1 MNNSKSDEFKIEDS
15 LIQESVN
22 YEDYDDNDEFDEYNQ
37 DIEQEINDILLSQKG
52 LFNQNDHEFLNNYQ
66 YLISNNYTG
75 NNNTNSNN
83 NNNYNYNFQQPSLLN
98 SYLLNNMNDSI
109 TNWSMKISEKRSQSR
124 SPITRSSLLSSTR
137 SASSS
142 NNQRNS
148 SNNYN
153 NNSNNAI
160 NYGNLHEDYNNH
172 TFASIKNKNQST
184 TSWGKLKHSKSSFSN
199 SDAHSFNRNTLTVGA
214 PIATKTTSNTSSN
227 STTQTQS
234 TNPLNDNLNL
244 FNLFQSS
251 RLNKSYKDDSVNS
264 SIIRHNTR
272 RNQIENQTDSIKK
285 TSFSQIRLR
294 SQSSCA
300 ITQPSQY
307 THINEQSTQ
316 LNLQQSRSPP
326 QQKRQ
331 QQQQQQPRSETLT
344 SFSNLSNNVKKSIG
358 VQHSP
363 IVYEITSSNNN
374 NNNNNL
380 PSNEQTSIVCMIV
393 NRKHSKKILERV
405 AQVAQQAHVT
415 QVRRS
420 KSLFNSK
427 TSLPDLAF
435 LNNYNT
441 DVKSTQVTRH
451 TEELITPN
459 EASKF
464 MQYNEKS
471 QTQAIGSDLLKRKT
485 LKSIKRYRQTKQNTE
500 PIYTDQQFT
509 LNNSC
514 GSPCSSSQSSSS
526 SSSPDY
532 MTSGY
537 SSQAN
542 TPQQQHH
549 QQQSQQL
556 KLQQIRNQ
564 ERTQQLFKLQEQQ
577 EQEFISSS
585 NGNFQT
591 KQPLKSCLK
600 RKESNERAF
609 VKNILKDGCS
619 VQDLNRTLKSSIM
632 FVPYVGYLFSCDND
646 SSIRYSYYN
655 NLETKTKVRNY
666 KNIIRKPVEFY
677 ADDVD
682 DDEDEEEEEEENQ
695 SDIDELIS
703 NNKNRNENK
712 KQPSKLLF
720 VKSESDLRV
729 KKPNIPIEN
738 LIGNMRNR
746 RILLPQSSRQTIT
759 TTTSINKNMHRSSI
773 STPSLVGNSQKTEK
787 TSGSKSDAPP
797 LQYNALIAML
807 KSTKHTNTSTGM
819 NNVVTTNTTSS
830 KLHAIKS
837 SDNKTKKNV
846 SNLVNPNFALY
857 TNPTP
862 IIDADSISLASLSE
876 SPPSEF
882 KFSDDDD
889 DNQNEEKTETN
900 PKDIFKRQPSLAK
913 GSTKKSFRDSTL
925 IKEAKSYQSHLK
937 AQEQQIKEIK
947 TIDKSEI
954 LNKKKHFHSILLK
967 DAKCKN

>member
-1 MNNSKSDEFKIEDS
+1 MNDSKSDEFKIEDS

-37 DIEQEINDILLSQKG
+37 DIEQEINDILLSQRG

-66 YLISNNYTG
+66 CLISNNYAG
-75 NNNTNSNN
+75 NKNT

-98 SYLLNNMNDSI
+98 SYLLSNMNDSI

-124 SPITRSSLLSSTR
+124 SPITRSSLVSSTR

-142 NNQRNS
+142 NNHRNS
-148 SNNYN
+148 SNHRT
-153 NNSNNAI
+153 NNSNNSI
-160 NYGNLHEDYNNH
+160 NHDNLREDYNNH
-172 TFASIKNKNQST
+172 TTASIRNKNQST

-199 SDAHSFNRNTLTVGA
+199 SDAQSLSKNELTVKA
-214 PIATKTTSNTSSN
+214 PVAIKTISNASTN
-227 STTQTQS
+227 STTQAK
-234 TNPLNDNLNL
+234 NPPNENLNL

-264 SIIRHNTR
+264 SIIHHNTR
-272 RNQIENQTDSIKK
+272 RNHIDNQNELIKK

-300 ITQPSQY
+300 IAQPSQF
-307 THINEQSTQ
+307 TLINEQSSQ
-316 LNLQQSRSPP
+316 LHAEQSRSPP
-326 QQKRQ
+326 PQQKRI
-331 QQQQQQPRSETLT
+331 QQPRSETLT

-363 IVYEITSSNNN
+363 IVYNLTSSNSSNTNN
-374 NNNNNL
+374 NIL
-380 PSNEQTSIVCMIV
+380 PANEQTSIVCMIV
-393 NRKHSKKILERV
+393 NRKHSKKLLERV

-427 TSLPDLAF
+427 SSLPDLAF

-441 DVKSTQVTRH
+441 DLKSAQVNRH
-451 TEELITPN
+451 TEEIITAN

-500 PIYTDQQFT
+500 PIYTDQQFA

-514 GSPCSSSQSSSS
+514 ASPCSSSQSSSS

-542 TPQQQHH
+542 TPQQQN
-549 QQQSQQL
+549 QQYQSHYL
-556 KLQQIRNQ
+556 KLQQMKKQ
-564 ERTQQLFKLQEQQ
+564 ENTQQLFKLQEQH

-585 NGNFQT
+585 NGNLQT

-600 RKESNERAF
+600 RKDSSEKAF
-609 VKNILKDGCS
+609 LKNRLNDSFS
-619 VQDLNRTLKSSIM
+619 VQDSNQTFKSSIM

-655 NLETKTKVRNY
+655 NLETKRKVRNF
-666 KNIIRKPVEFY
+666 KNIIRKPVELDTGEF
-677 ADDVD
+677 DNEDEE
-682 DDEDEEEEEEENQ
+682 EDEEEEEAQ
-695 SDIDELIS
+695 SDTDELTANNN
-703 NNKNRNENK
+703 NNKRNVNK
-712 KQPSKLLF
+712 KQSSKLLL
-720 VKSESDLRV
+720 VKSDSDLRV
-729 KKPNIPIEN
+729 KKPNIPLEN
-738 LIGNMRNR
+738 LIVNMKK
-746 RILLPQSSRQTIT
+746 RILLPHTQQKIINTNSTAKYTNLSST
-759 TTTSINKNMHRSSI
+759 
-773 STPSLVGNSQKTEK
+773 STPSLVCKSANAEK
-787 TSGSKSDAPP
+787 TSGSKSGAPP

-807 KSTKHTNTSTGM
+807 KSAKQKDTTT
-819 NNVVTTNTTSS
+819 VT
-830 KLHAIKS
+830 
-837 SDNKTKKNV
+837 DNKPTAMANMSV
-846 SNLVNPNFALY
+846 RMSNKSNMITESDSQKRNLNNFVNSNFGLFS
-857 TNPTP
+857 NPTP

-882 KFSDDDD
+882 KFSDDE
-889 DNQNEEKTETN
+889 DNENTSKANDAIPKET
-900 PKDIFKRQPSLAK
+900 FKRQPSLVK
-913 GSTKKSFRDSTL
+913 RSTQKSVRNSPL
-925 IKEAKSYQSHLK
+925 VKEAKNDHSHLK
-937 AQEQQIKEIK
+937 PQQLHQTKDANN
-947 TIDKSEI
+947 IDKSDI
-954 LNKKKHFHSILLK
+954 LNRKKLFHSILLK
-967 DAKCKN
+967 DTKCKI